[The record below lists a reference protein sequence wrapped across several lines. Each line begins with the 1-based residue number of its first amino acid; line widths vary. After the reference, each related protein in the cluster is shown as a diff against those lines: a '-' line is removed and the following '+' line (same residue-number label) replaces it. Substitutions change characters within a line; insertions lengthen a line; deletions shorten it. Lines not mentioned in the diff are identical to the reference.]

1 MKIRKLLLFLLC
13 VLIGLLITIQSRVI
27 TGSFLY
33 VSPKTLQDYKISIDN
48 QEKENDSIRTS
59 IQDKEEQLKKYME
72 SPEKS
77 EEIVKSAEK
86 ELAELKMISGVT
98 DVYGDGIII
107 VLDDGTR
114 ELYPGEDP
122 LDIIVHD
129 VDILKIINEL
139 RIAGAE
145 AISINGQRV
154 INTTEINCS
163 GHSIRINNQF
173 FAQPFFIKAIGN
185 PNMMEAAIMSPG
197 GYGELLLTYGLIVNV
212 DKVIHLKINKH
223 EESIEFKYVKAA
235 AREGELR

>member
-1 MKIRKLLLFLLC
+1 MKIRKILLFLLC
-13 VLIGLLITIQSRVI
+13 ILIGLLITIQSRVI
-27 TGSFLY
+27 SGSFLY
-33 VSPKTLQDYKISIDN
+33 VSPKTIQDYKVSIDN
-48 QEKENDSIRTS
+48 QHKENESIQVA
-59 IQDKEEQLKKYME
+59 IQDKKEQLEQYLE
-72 SPEKS
+72 SPEKG

-86 ELAELKMISGVT
+86 ELTELKMMSGVM

-114 ELYPGEDP
+114 ELFPGEDP

-139 RIAGAE
+139 RLAGAE

-197 GYGELLLTYGLIVNV
+197 GYGELLLTYGLIVDV
-212 DKVIHLKINKH
+212 DKVINLRINKH
-223 EESIEFKYVKAA
+223 GESIEFKYLNAA
-235 AREGELR
+235 KREGE